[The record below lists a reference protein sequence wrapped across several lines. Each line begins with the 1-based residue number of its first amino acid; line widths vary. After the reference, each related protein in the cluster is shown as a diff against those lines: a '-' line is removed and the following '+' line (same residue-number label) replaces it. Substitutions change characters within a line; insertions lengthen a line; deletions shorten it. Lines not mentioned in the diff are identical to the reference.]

1 MTTPATSR
9 ARAIARPP
17 AQQAVQHRPG
27 RHFLIAKA
35 HRLALGF
42 GVFLLANGLASLPA
56 AAQGTAAAATVGPS
70 RCSEALLRVWG
81 FEVYTA
87 RLCAGPD
94 FRADAFA
101 RTPFTL
107 ELRYLRAFKAADIA
121 RRSIEEMRRGGP
133 LNAAQAQAWREQLER
148 ALPDV
153 QPGDRLTG
161 IHEPGRGVRFLYN
174 GQPWRSPVGD
184 AAFAERFFGIWLA
197 PHTSEPA
204 LREALLAPL
213 RAS

>member
-1 MTTPATSR
+1 M
-9 ARAIARPP
+9 
-17 AQQAVQHRPG
+17 
-27 RHFLIAKA
+27 
-35 HRLALGF
+35 LAN
-42 GVFLLANGLASLPA
+42 LLASPPA
-56 AAQGTAAAATVGPS
+56 AAQGSAAAATVAPN

-87 RLCAGPD
+87 RLCAGAD

-101 RTPFTL
+101 RAPFTL

-133 LNAAQAQAWREQLER
+133 LDAAQAQAWREQLER

-174 GQPWRSPVGD
+174 GQPWRSPWATPCSPSASSASGSHRTPPSPRCARRCSRRWAPPE
-184 AAFAERFFGIWLA
+184 AAPPLA
-197 PHTSEPA
+197 AHTRPA
-204 LREALLAPL
+204 AAAQAALQT
-213 RAS
+213 ASPP

>member
-1 MTTPATSR
+1 MSTPAATRSR
-9 ARAIARPP
+9 AGVRAPVQP
-17 AQQAVQHRPG
+17 ASPHRPISL
-27 RHFLIAKA
+27 FLIAT
-35 HRLALGF
+35 HRRFTPGF
-42 GVFLLANGLASLPA
+42 GLFLLANLLAGAPA
-56 AAQGTAAAATVGPS
+56 AAQGSVAAASVAPS

-81 FEVYTA
+81 FDVYTA

-101 RTPFTL
+101 RYPFTL
-107 ELRYLRAFKAADIA
+107 ELRYLRAFSAADIA

-133 LNAAQAQAWREQLER
+133 LDAAQAQAWREQLER

-174 GQPWRSPVGD
+174 GQPWRGPVGD

-204 LREALLAPL
+204 LREALLVPL
-213 RAS
+213 GAS

>member
-1 MTTPATSR
+1 MNTPAAPDPR
-9 ARAIARPP
+9 AGVCASAQP
-17 AQQAVQHRPG
+17 ASPHQPKS
-27 RHFLIAKA
+27 HFLIASP

-42 GVFLLANGLASLPA
+42 GLFLLANLLASSPA
-56 AAQGTAAAATVGPS
+56 AAQGSAAAATVAPN

-87 RLCAGPD
+87 RLCAGAD

-101 RTPFTL
+101 RAPFTL

-133 LNAAQAQAWREQLER
+133 LDAAQAQAWREQLER

-161 IHEPGRGVRFLYN
+161 IHEPGRGVRFLYH

-184 AAFAERFFGIWLA
+184 AVFAERFFGIWLA

-213 RAS
+213 GAS

>member
-1 MTTPATSR
+1 
-9 ARAIARPP
+9 
-17 AQQAVQHRPG
+17 
-27 RHFLIAKA
+27 
-35 HRLALGF
+35 
-42 GVFLLANGLASLPA
+42 
-56 AAQGTAAAATVGPS
+56 
-70 RCSEALLRVWG
+70 LLRVWG

-87 RLCAGPD
+87 RLCAGAD

-101 RTPFTL
+101 RSPFPL

-133 LNAAQAQAWREQLER
+133 LDAAQAQAWREQLER

-174 GQPWRSPVGD
+174 GQPWRGPVGD

-204 LREALLAPL
+204 LREALLSPL
-213 RAS
+213 GAS

>member
-1 MTTPATSR
+1 MNTAAAPQ
-9 ARAIARPP
+9 ARAGVSASAQP
-17 AQQAVQHRPG
+17 ASPHRPKG
-27 RHFLIAKA
+27 HFLIAPP

-42 GVFLLANGLASLPA
+42 GLFLLANLLASPPA
-56 AAQGTAAAATVGPS
+56 AAQGSAAAATMAPN

-87 RLCAGPD
+87 RLCAGAD

-101 RTPFTL
+101 RAPFTL

-133 LNAAQAQAWREQLER
+133 LDAAQAQAWREQLER

-184 AAFAERFFGIWLA
+184 AVFAERFFGIWLA

-213 RAS
+213 GAS

>member
-1 MTTPATSR
+1 MNTAAAPQ
-9 ARAIARPP
+9 ARAGVCASAQP
-17 AQQAVQHRPG
+17 ASPHRPKS
-27 RHFLIAKA
+27 HFLIAPP

-42 GVFLLANGLASLPA
+42 GLFLLANLLASPPA
-56 AAQGTAAAATVGPS
+56 AAQGSAAAATVAPN

-87 RLCAGPD
+87 RLCAGAD

-101 RTPFTL
+101 RAPFTL

-133 LNAAQAQAWREQLER
+133 LDAAQAQAWREQLER

-184 AAFAERFFGIWLA
+184 AVFAERFFGIWLA

-213 RAS
+213 GAS